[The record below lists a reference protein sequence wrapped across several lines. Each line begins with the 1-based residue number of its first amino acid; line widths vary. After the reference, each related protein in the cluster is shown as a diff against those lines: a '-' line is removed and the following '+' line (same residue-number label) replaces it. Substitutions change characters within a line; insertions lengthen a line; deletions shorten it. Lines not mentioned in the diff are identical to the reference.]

1 MKLLALM
8 AAAGAIVASGAWAQ
22 EEAEDPFADTVEM
35 RHGLMLQMATDLGKV
50 GAMAKDETPYDAAV
64 AGKAA
69 ANIAAIASVLSMDQF
84 PAGSEYQK
92 AADSFALPAIWEKQ
106 DDFLQKIA
114 DLNAAAAT
122 FQTAAATDL
131 DDLKAGMAMLGG
143 ACAACH
149 KAYRQP
155 EE

>member
-1 MKLLALM
+1 MRQLLLI
-8 AAAGAIVASGAWAQ
+8 AAASVAFASGVMA
-22 EEAEDPFADTVEM
+22 EEEDPFADAVEM

-50 GAMAKDETPYDAAV
+50 GAMAKEEAPYDAAV

-92 AADSFALPAIWEKQ
+92 SADSFALPAVWEKQ
-106 DDFLQKIA
+106 DDFLQKVA
-114 DLNAAAAT
+114 DLNTAAAA
-122 FQTAAATDL
+122 FQTAAGTDL
-131 DDLKAGMAMLGG
+131 ASLKAGMEGIGG

>member
-1 MKLLALM
+1 MRLLLVI
-8 AAAGAIVASGAWAQ
+8 AATGAIMASGAIA
-22 EEAEDPFADTVEM
+22 EEEDPFADAVEM

-50 GAMAKDETPYDAAV
+50 GAMAKEEAPYDAAV

-92 AADSFALPAIWEKQ
+92 ATDSFALPAIWEKQ

-114 DLNAAAAT
+114 ELNTAAGA
-122 FQTAAATDL
+122 FQTAAGTDL
-131 DDLKAGMAMLGG
+131 ASLQAGMAGIGG
-143 ACAACH
+143 ACGACH

>member
-1 MKLLALM
+1 MRTILLI
-8 AAAGAIVASGAWAQ
+8 AAAGAIIASGAIAQ
-22 EEAEDPFADTVEM
+22 EEDPFADAVEM
-35 RHGLMLQMATDLGKV
+35 RHGLMLQMATEMGKV
-50 GAMAKDETPYDAAV
+50 GAMAKEEAPYDAAV

-84 PAGSEYQK
+84 PPGSEYQK
-92 AADSFALPAIWEKQ
+92 ATDSFALPAIWEKQ

-114 DLNAAAAT
+114 DLNTAAAA
-122 FQTAAATDL
+122 FQTAAGTDL
-131 DDLKAGMAMLGG
+131 ASLKAGMEGIGG

>member
-1 MKLLALM
+1 MKRM
-8 AAAGAIVASGAWAQ
+8 MMIAAVSAVLASGAIA
-22 EEAEDPFADTVEM
+22 EDEDPFADAVEM

-50 GAMAKDETPYDAAV
+50 GAMAKEEVPYDAAV
-64 AGKAA
+64 ASKAA
-69 ANIAAIASVLSMDQF
+69 ANITAIASVLSMDQF

-92 AADSFALPAIWEKQ
+92 ATDSFALPAVWEKQ
-106 DDFLQKIA
+106 DDFLQKVA
-114 DLNAAAAT
+114 DLNGAAAA
-122 FQTAAATDL
+122 FQTAAGTDL
-131 DDLKAGMAMLGG
+131 ASLKAGMEGIGG

>member
-1 MKLLALM
+1 MKLWVSV
-8 AAAGAIVASGAWAQ
+8 AAVSAVLASGAIA
-22 EEAEDPFADTVEM
+22 EVEDPFADAVEM

-50 GAMAKDETPYDAAV
+50 GAMAKEEVPYDTAV
-64 AGKAA
+64 ASKAA

-92 AADSFALPAIWEKQ
+92 SADSFALPAVWTAQ

-114 DLNAAAAT
+114 DLNTAAAA

-131 DDLKAGMAMLGG
+131 DSLKAGMGGIGG
-143 ACAACH
+143 ACSACH

>member
-1 MKLLALM
+1 MRLMLLIAAT
-8 AAAGAIVASGAWAQ
+8 AAALSTSAIAQ
-22 EEAEDPFADTVEM
+22 EEDPFADAVEM
-35 RHGLMLQMATDLGKV
+35 RHGLMLQMATELGKV
-50 GAMAKDETPYDAAV
+50 GAMAKEETPYDAAV

-92 AADSFALPAIWEKQ
+92 STDSFALPAIWANQ

-114 DLNAAAAT
+114 DLNTAAAS

-131 DDLKAGMAMLGG
+131 DSLKAGMAGIGG
-143 ACAACH
+143 ACGACH
-149 KAYRQP
+149 KVYRQP

>member
-1 MKLLALM
+1 MRLM
-8 AAAGAIVASGAWAQ
+8 VLMVAAGAFMASGVLAQ
-22 EEAEDPFADTVEM
+22 DAAEDPFADAVEM
-35 RHGLMLQMATDLGKV
+35 RHGLMLQRATDLGTV

-69 ANIAAIASVLSMDQF
+69 ANIAAIASVLRMDQF

-92 AADSFALPAIWEKQ
+92 ATDSFALPAIWEKQ
-106 DDFLQKIA
+106 DDFLQKVA
-114 DLNAAAAT
+114 DLNTAAAA

-131 DDLKAGMAMLGG
+131 DSLKTGMAALGG
-143 ACAACH
+143 ACGACH